1 MTARILLV
9 DDVEGSR
16 RVLEAKLTAEYYQ
29 VTAAADGA
37 SALEIAAKDPPDII
51 LLDLMMPGLDGLQVC
66 RLLKAD
72 DNLKHIPVVLL
83 TALDSR
89 EARLE
94 GLEAGADEFL
104 SKPIDDVVL
113 FARLRSLARLKVM
126 IDELREREESS
137 RRMGMRPMP
146 GARLGASGGR
156 ILVVDDDRAE
166 ARALADDLSSEHRPL
181 IEIDPEK
188 ALVSAK
194 GPIDLAVIN
203 IGSRSFDALR
213 LVAGLRAG
221 DHSRQAPILA
231 VVDPADR
238 DRLLKALDLGVNDLL
253 PKPFDPLELRVRAR
267 ALIRRKR
274 YADYLRETVAQS
286 MEMAVTDPLTGLNN
300 RRYMMIQ
307 LDALFDRCTAGGEP
321 VSLMMLDID
330 HFKRINDTWGHAQGD
345 EVLREAAVRLAASVR
360 AIDLPCRYGGEEFV
374 VVMPATRLSDAAR
387 VAERIRGAICNEA
400 FVVGDQEISVSV
412 SVGVSAIGDGGEDR
426 PESLLRRAD
435 EALYEAKA
443 AGRNQVVLRP
453 PRG

>member
-29 VTAAADGA
+29 VTTAADGE
-37 SALEIAAKDPPDII
+37 SALEIAARELPDII

-66 RLLKAD
+66 RRLKAD
-72 DNLKHIPVVLL
+72 ENLRHIPVVLL

-113 FARLRSLARLKVM
+113 LARLRSLARLKVM
-126 IDELREREESS
+126 IDELRDREETS
-137 RRMGMRPMP
+137 RKMGMTPLP
-146 GARLGASGGR
+146 GTRLGASGGR
-156 ILVVDDDRAE
+156 VLVVDDDRAE
-166 ARALADDLSSEHRPL
+166 ALALAEDLSAEHRPL
-181 IEIDPEK
+181 IETDPEK
-188 ALVSAK
+188 ALLSAR
-194 GPIDLAVIN
+194 GPVDLAVIN
-203 IGSRSFDALR
+203 IASRSFDALR
-213 LVAGLRAG
+213 LVAALRAG
-221 DHSRQAPILA
+221 DPSRQTPILA
-231 VVDPADR
+231 VVDPEDR
-238 DRLLKALDLGVNDLL
+238 GRLLKALDLGVNDLL
-253 PKPFDPLELRVRAR
+253 HKPFDPLELRVRAR

-274 YADYLRETVAQS
+274 YADYLRDTVTQS
-286 MEMAVTDPLTGLNN
+286 MELAVTDSLTGLNN
-300 RRYMMIQ
+300 RRYMMSR
-307 LDALFDRCTAGGEP
+307 LDALFEACREGGEP

-330 HFKRINDTWGHAQGD
+330 HFKRVNDTWGHTRGD

-387 VAERIRGAICNEA
+387 VAERIRGAISSEA
-400 FVVGDQEISVSV
+400 FLAGDQEIPVSV
-412 SVGVSAIGDGGEDR
+412 SVGVSSSEGGADR

-435 EALYEAKA
+435 EALYEAKS
-443 AGRNQVVLRP
+443 AGRNQVVLRT

>member
-16 RVLEAKLTAEYYQ
+16 RLLEAKLTAEYYQ
-29 VTAAADGA
+29 VTSAADGA
-37 SALEIAAKDPPDII
+37 SALEIAARESPDII
-51 LLDLMMPGLDGLQVC
+51 LLDLMMPDLAGLQVC

-72 DNLKHIPVVLL
+72 DNLRHIPVVLL

-126 IDELREREESS
+126 IDELRDREDSS
-137 RRMGMRPMP
+137 RRMGITPMP
-146 GARLGASGGR
+146 SIRLGASGGR
-156 ILVVDDDRAE
+156 VLVVDDDQAE
-166 ARALADDLSSEHRPL
+166 ALALAEGLSVEHRPL
-181 IEIDPEK
+181 IETDPEK
-188 ALVSAK
+188 ALVSAR

-203 IGSRSFDALR
+203 IASRSFDALR
-213 LVAGLRAG
+213 LVAGLRSG

-231 VVDPADR
+231 VVDPEDR

-253 PKPFDPLELRVRAR
+253 PKPFDPLELLVRSR

-274 YADYLRETVAQS
+274 YTDYLRETVVQS

-300 RRYMMIQ
+300 RRYMMVQ
-307 LDALFDRCTAGGEP
+307 LDTLFERCTAVGEP
-321 VSLMMLDID
+321 VSLLMLDID
-330 HFKRINDTWGHAQGD
+330 HFKRVNDTWGHARGD
-345 EVLREAAVRLAASVR
+345 EVLREVAVRLAASVR
-360 AIDLPCRYGGEEFV
+360 AMDLPCRYGGEEFV

-387 VAERIRGAICNEA
+387 VAERIRGAIANET

-412 SVGVSAIGDGGEDR
+412 SVGVSASSGGEDR

-443 AGRNQVVLRP
+443 AGRNQVVLRSP
-453 PRG
+453 SG

>member
-29 VTAAADGA
+29 VTTAADGE
-37 SALEIAAKDPPDII
+37 SALEIAARELPDII

-66 RLLKAD
+66 RRLKAD
-72 DNLKHIPVVLL
+72 ENLRHIPVVLL

-113 FARLRSLARLKVM
+113 LARLRSLARLKVM
-126 IDELREREESS
+126 IDELRDREETS
-137 RRMGMRPMP
+137 RKMGMTPLP
-146 GARLGASGGR
+146 GTRLGASGGR
-156 ILVVDDDRAE
+156 VLVVDDDRAE
-166 ARALADDLSSEHRPL
+166 ALALAEDLSAEHRPL
-181 IEIDPEK
+181 IETDPEK
-188 ALVSAK
+188 ALLSAR
-194 GPIDLAVIN
+194 GPVDLAVIN
-203 IGSRSFDALR
+203 IASRSFDALR
-213 LVAGLRAG
+213 LVAALRAG
-221 DHSRQAPILA
+221 DPSRQTPILA
-231 VVDPADR
+231 VVDPEDR
-238 DRLLKALDLGVNDLL
+238 GRLLKALDLGVNDLL
-253 PKPFDPLELRVRAR
+253 HKPFDPLELRVRAR

-274 YADYLRETVAQS
+274 YADYLRDTVTQS
-286 MEMAVTDPLTGLNN
+286 MELAVTDSLTGLNN
-300 RRYMMIQ
+300 RRYMMSR
-307 LDALFDRCTAGGEP
+307 LDALFEACREGGEP

-330 HFKRINDTWGHAQGD
+330 HFKRVNDTWGHARGD
-345 EVLREAAVRLAASVR
+345 DVLREAAVRLAASVR

-387 VAERIRGAICNEA
+387 VAERIRGAISSEA
-400 FVVGDQEISVSV
+400 FLAGDQEIPVSV
-412 SVGVSAIGDGGEDR
+412 SVGVSSSEGGADR

-435 EALYEAKA
+435 EALYEAKS
-443 AGRNQVVLRP
+443 AGRNQVVLRT

>member
-29 VTAAADGA
+29 VTTAADGEC
-37 SALEIAAKDPPDII
+37 ALAIAARELPDII

-66 RLLKAD
+66 RRLKAD
-72 DNLKHIPVVLL
+72 QNLRHIPVVLL

-113 FARLRSLARLKVM
+113 LARLRSLARLKVM
-126 IDELREREESS
+126 IDELRDREETS
-137 RRMGMRPMP
+137 RKMGMTPLP
-146 GARLGASGGR
+146 GTRLGASGGR
-156 ILVVDDDRAE
+156 VLVVDDDRAE
-166 ARALADDLSSEHRPL
+166 ALALAEDLSAEHRPL
-181 IEIDPEK
+181 IETDPEK
-188 ALVSAK
+188 ALLSAR
-194 GPIDLAVIN
+194 GPVDLAVIN
-203 IGSRSFDALR
+203 IASRSFDALR
-213 LVAGLRAG
+213 LVAALRAG
-221 DHSRQAPILA
+221 DPSRQTPILA
-231 VVDPADR
+231 VVDPKDR
-238 DRLLKALDLGVNDLL
+238 GRLLKALDLGVNDLL
-253 PKPFDPLELRVRAR
+253 HKPFDPLELRVRAR

-274 YADYLRETVAQS
+274 YADYLRDTVTQS
-286 MEMAVTDPLTGLNN
+286 MEFAVTDSLTGLNN
-300 RRYMMIQ
+300 RRYMMSR
-307 LDALFDRCTAGGEP
+307 LDALFEACREGGEP

-330 HFKRINDTWGHAQGD
+330 HFKRVNDTWGHARGD
-345 EVLREAAVRLAASVR
+345 DVLREAAVRLAASVR

-387 VAERIRGAICNEA
+387 VAERIRAAISSEA
-400 FVVGDQEISVSV
+400 FLAGDQEIPVSV
-412 SVGVSAIGDGGEDR
+412 SVGVSSSEGGADR

-435 EALYEAKA
+435 EALYEAKS
-443 AGRNQVVLRP
+443 AGRNQVVLRT